1 MQDERTLQKIQRL
14 DESISVAFAGLNA
27 DARVLVNK
35 VRRAAQRCCMRAV
48 PRDFDSADLTPS
60 LLAHSSPCRLALSA
74 RATG

>member
-1 MQDERTLQKIQRL
+1 MKIQRL

-35 VRRAAQRCCMRAV
+35 VRLAALQHDGWARLGLRPA
-48 PRDFDSADLTPS
+48 ALHLTRSSFVLP
-60 LLAHSSPCRLALSA
+60 SPCRLALSV